1 MSVAAPPAQPSAK
14 DERNRR
20 GQIVDAASVVLGR
33 QGYTDT
39 SLKQIAAQAG
49 VAPGLLH
56 YYFDSKE
63 DLLVE
68 VVSGLERQMTAEW
81 QEAVSELED
90 PLERI
95 VAAIDQVATRCAEQP
110 EFFRLLFDLYMLG
123 MSNEAIAER
132 CRELWSR
139 FIDDIEDEVRN
150 ILGRLPSYSVVPPHD
165 LASAVG
171 GAIDGIALAALVQ
184 KQDPRPDFQA
194 LKVLLLSVVVTAY
207 VQAGQEPPMG
217 RLRDLLRPKQDDAQ
231 NT

>member
-1 MSVAAPPAQPSAK
+1 MSVVSPAKPAAK

-20 GQIVDAASVVLGR
+20 EQIVDAAAKVLGR

-68 VVSGLERQMTAEW
+68 VVNGLERDLTGEW
-81 QEAVSELED
+81 QDAVSEIED

-95 VAAIDQVATRCAEQP
+95 VAAIDQVANRCAAQP

-123 MSNEAIAER
+123 MSNKVIAER

-139 FIDDIEDEVRN
+139 FIGDIEDEVRQV
-150 ILGRLPSYSVVPPHD
+150 LGRLPSYSVVPPHD

-184 KQDPRPDFQA
+184 NQDPRPDFQA
-194 LKVLLLSVVVTAY
+194 LKVLLLSVVVTSY
-207 VQAGQEPPMG
+207 VLAGQEPPIE
-217 RLRDLLRPKQDDAQ
+217 RLRDLLRPK
-231 NT
+231 NRTN